1 MEKYTADMHIHS
13 NYSFDCKMPLENIVK
28 IEIENGVK
36 IIAVT
41 DHIELNRESLITVI
55 NKLVKRNEEINSLED
70 KYAISIIKGI
80 EVSEPHLHKEAM
92 KFFKELDLIEY
103 IIGSIHHLNGE
114 SFRFHKDSVN
124 EYLRSILKMVEYG
137 EFDTIAH
144 LDYIKK
150 YGTSL
155 KLDEKLIDEILN
167 IIIEKNLTLEVNTS
181 GYRRC
186 GSMFPSMD
194 ILTKYS
200 EFGGEKITFGSDA
213 HKENELYN
221 GIPEAVNETKVLNL
235 TPGIIKNGQFKSI

>member
-1 MEKYTADMHIHS
+1 MQLNCCFFILNLSERRKIYGKIHCWHAHLFKLFLWLWNAFRKY
-13 NYSFDCKMPLENIVK
+13 CKK
-28 IEIENGVK
+28 EIENGVK
-36 IIAVT
+36 VIAVT
-41 DHIELNRESLITVI
+41 DHVELDCESLITVI
-55 NKLVKRNEEINSLED
+55 NKLAKRNAEINSLEER
-70 KYAISIIKGI
+70 YAISIIKGI

-114 SFRFHKDSVN
+114 SFRYHKDNVD

-137 EFDTIAH
+137 EFDTVAH

-150 YGTSL
+150 YGTTL

-167 IIIEKNLTLEVNTS
+167 IIIEKDLTLEVNTS

-186 GSMFPSMD
+186 GSMFPGMD

-200 EFGGEKITFGSDA
+200 EFGGK
-213 HKENELYN
+213 KR
-221 GIPEAVNETKVLNL
+221 
-235 TPGIIKNGQFKSI
+235 